1 MSMEDAELGKLTR
14 DHLYAHSQVTRQKA
28 ELEQIGE
35 NLILLGSN
43 LRKYPQNIRI
53 GEAKITLKD
62 DQNQDRTLLWS
73 TLDIADTFHIVED
86 LKQTTERE
94 QQIAH
99 QLREAGMG
107 YIVDGLESKK
117 PAPPDTLGQSG

>member
-1 MSMEDAELGKLTR
+1 MGKLTR
-14 DHLYAHSQVTRQKA
+14 DHLYAHGQVARQKA

-43 LRKYPQNIRI
+43 LRKYLQNIRI

-62 DQNQDRTLLWS
+62 NQNEDRTLLWS
-73 TLDIADTFHIVED
+73 TLDITDIFHIVVD
-86 LKQTTERE
+86 LKQATERE

-99 QLREAGMG
+99 QIREVGMG

-117 PAPPDTLGQSG
+117 PAPP

>member
-14 DHLYAHSQVTRQKA
+14 DHLYAHGQVARQKA

-62 DQNQDRTLLWS
+62 DQNEDRTLLWS
-73 TLDIADTFHIVED
+73 TLDIADIFHTVED
-86 LKQTTERE
+86 LKQATE
-94 QQIAH
+94 Q
-99 QLREAGMG
+99 EATDRTPDKRGR
-107 YIVDGLESKK
+107 DGIHRGR
-117 PAPPDTLGQSG
+117 A